1 MQTKKIGLMGAGILF
16 CLVAGAGFE
25 HARLWFTTA
34 PPEAPVPVE
43 SAPRPVRDEAQPKTV
58 VVRDEASARA
68 AAALRQ
74 RVLELEQALAARDAE
89 LEKARQAK
97 AVEPEAP
104 AGGNRPSFADRME
117 QFKKEQPEQYAEM
130 VKRRDEFRQRMEQD
144 QKDRVAFLSAM
155 DTQGMSAEQ
164 KATHTKLLQTLA
176 AMDTLWAQRTQ
187 SSAEPG
193 SEADTALRQAMGQTM
208 ADLGMLAGQ
217 ERDILLQ
224 QAASA
229 AGYKGEDA
237 TKFVQY
243 IQKTI
248 QSTSMFGG
256 PGGPRGGGPPPGG
269 M

>member
-1 MQTKKIGLMGAGILF
+1 M
-16 CLVAGAGFE
+16 
-25 HARLWFTTA
+25 
-34 PPEAPVPVE
+34 
-43 SAPRPVRDEAQPKTV
+43 
-58 VVRDEASARA
+58 RA

-256 PGGPRGGGPPPGG
+256 PGGMRGGGPPPGG